1 MAIRE
6 VLVSFTFE
14 QQRQMLNLIGADVGD
29 ASLLLTPT
37 NVVVTAINEIITGD
51 VDLSNQTIGMDDGT
65 LASPSLFWDAGQG
78 FYKVDANKL
87 GLTTSLAVTGNLE
100 VDGDIT
106 FRAGS
111 GTGGTLTFGD
121 LDTDNIVLNAEL
133 QSSIVPDSTANYNL
147 GSLNK
152 QWNNLWIDGTASI
165 DTLEVDL
172 DTTLTGNLAVNSGII
187 KVDPSTAT
195 TATIFNN
202 YITTAQ
208 VLMDATDITIG
219 ANVGGSLAI
228 RNNNITTSRTS
239 INVFNTIAT
248 TVNAFGAASNVVTG
262 LSTFGSTGV
271 NSNFNIRS
279 DDTVL
284 DGDLNVNG
292 GEILSSE
299 NTFDLLI
306 NNNDVRIGASNGVG
320 ETIINNSLKVTENVN
335 LANSGTNITI
345 KDNTTN
351 SLAIKEGSNTYV
363 QLQTTDG
370 SERVIV
376 YKDLYVVGNLDISGT
391 STVIDTTTLTVEDKN
406 IELGTSGSP
415 SDATADGGGITL
427 KGTTDKTITYSNT
440 NTAWESNIGFNV
452 AGRLLVGTSTS
463 VTSSSGVS
471 PQFQVHSANG
481 PAMFGRFANDATASA
496 LYLIKSR
503 NTTTGGQII
512 VNNNDNI
519 GRIAFEASDGAQL
532 RRAAII
538 DAYVDG
544 TPGTNDMPGR
554 LVFSTTADGASSPTE
569 RMRLDSSGNVGI
581 NCDTPG
587 SLLELNAAAGTVM
600 GISLGTVSDAI
611 TASRYIGICN
621 NADQTDLGANSG
633 FSGIEFGGPSSTDT
647 GYLAFHTHN
656 VGVASGERMRIDDE
670 GIIYHNSSNHGI
682 GTFLTQSAGTVKYA
696 FRAHH
701 STTAGSYGGTE
712 CFTVWSNG
720 NVVNTNNS
728 YGAISDIKLKE
739 NIVDASS
746 QWNDLKAIQV
756 RNYNFIEGQTH
767 TQIGVVAQEVE
778 LVSPGLVTESPDR
791 DEEDNDLGTVTK
803 SVNYSV
809 LYMKAVKAL
818 QEAMTRIETLEQRL
832 SDAGI
837 A

>member
-172 DTTLTGNLAVNSGII
+172 NTTLTGELAVNSGVL
-187 KVDPSTAT
+187 KVDPSTVT

-292 GEILSSE
+292 GEILSSQ

-306 NNNDVRIGASNGVG
+306 ANNDVRIGAANGAG
-320 ETIINNSLKVTENVN
+320 ETVINNSLKVTENVN

-376 YKDLYVVGNLDISGT
+376 YKDLYIVGNLDISGT
-391 STVIDTTTLTVEDKN
+391 STTIDTTTLTVEDKN

-415 SDATADGGGITL
+415 SDALADGGGITL
-427 KGTTDKTITYSNT
+427 KGTTDKTITYNNTSGVWETNIGIKTLVSNGNAKLQIQRSNT
-440 NTAWESNIGFNV
+440 ASDTDDYGSIVWRSSAGDANGAINV
-452 AGRLLVGTSTS
+452 ARESAENNGYMFFQTSSAGSMAERLRIGSTGLITFKGPLVEKGHFDSGGGLNGDYNHNLGTYGNVHYTSNNAAGAFTYNYRIDASTTLDSVMAVGETISTS
-463 VTSSSGVS
+463 LMHATNNTSYYMTQLKIDGNNVS
-471 PQFQVHSANG
+471 PVWAGGSA
-481 PAMFGRFANDATASA
+481 PSA
-496 LYLIKSR
+496 
-503 NTTTGGQII
+503 
-512 VNNNDNI
+512 
-519 GRIAFEASDGAQL
+519 A
-532 RRAAII
+532 
-538 DAYVDG
+538 
-544 TPGTNDMPGR
+544 
-554 LVFSTTADGASSPTE
+554 
-569 RMRLDSSGNVGI
+569 
-581 NCDTPG
+581 
-587 SLLELNAAAGTVM
+587 
-600 GISLGTVSDAI
+600 TVS
-611 TASRYIGICN
+611 
-621 NADQTDLGANSG
+621 G
-633 FSGIEFGGPSSTDT
+633 FDVYTFSIMK
-647 GYLAFHTHN
+647 
-656 VGVASGERMRIDDE
+656 VASG
-670 GIIYHNSSNHGI
+670 SFAVFATFANH
-682 GTFLTQSAGTVKYA
+682 A
-696 FRAHH
+696 
-701 STTAGSYGGTE
+701 
-712 CFTVWSNG
+712 
-720 NVVNTNNS
+720 
-728 YGAISDIKLKE
+728 
-739 NIVDASS
+739 
-746 QWNDLKAIQV
+746 
-756 RNYNFIEGQTH
+756 
-767 TQIGVVAQEVE
+767 
-778 LVSPGLVTESPDR
+778 
-791 DEEDNDLGTVTK
+791 
-803 SVNYSV
+803 
-809 LYMKAVKAL
+809 
-818 QEAMTRIETLEQRL
+818 
-832 SDAGI
+832 
-837 A
+837 

>member
-37 NVVVTAINEIITGD
+37 NVVVTAINEIINGD

-65 LASPSLFWDAGQG
+65 LVSPSLFWDAGQG

-121 LDTDNIVLNAEL
+121 LDTDNIVFNAEV
-133 QSSIVPDSTANYNL
+133 QSSVVPDSTANYNL

-172 DTTLTGNLAVNSGII
+172 NTTLTGNLTVNSGII
-187 KVDPSTAT
+187 NVDSGTAT
-195 TATIFNN
+195 TATIFND

-219 ANVGGSLAI
+219 ANVAGSLAI
-228 RNNNITTSRTS
+228 RNNNITTSRTT

-248 TVNAFGAASNVVTG
+248 TVNAFGAASNIVTG

-292 GEILSSE
+292 GEILSSQ

-306 NNNDVRIGASNGVG
+306 SNNDVRIGAANGVG

-376 YKDLYVVGNLDISGT
+376 YKDLYVVGNLDISGS

-415 SDATADGGGITL
+415 SDALADGGGITL
-427 KGTTDKTITYSNT
+427 KGTSDKTITYSNT
-440 NTAWESNIGFNV
+440 NTAWTSSENFDLASGKQYRINNV
-452 AGRLLVGTSTS
+452 NFLTSTQIGPS
-463 VTSSSGVS
+463 TGV
-471 PQFQVHSANG
+471 
-481 PAMFGRFANDATASA
+481 
-496 LYLIKSR
+496 
-503 NTTTGGQII
+503 
-512 VNNNDNI
+512 
-519 GRIAFEASDGAQL
+519 
-532 RRAAII
+532 
-538 DAYVDG
+538 
-544 TPGTNDMPGR
+544 
-554 LVFSTTADGASSPTE
+554 
-569 RMRLDSSGNVGI
+569 
-581 NCDTPG
+581 
-587 SLLELNAAAGTVM
+587 
-600 GISLGTVSDAI
+600 ISLGAGVTTSSLTSVGTLSSLTVTGNGSIGGTLGVGGATPSLYHSATNGLVVSRGGINEGI
-611 TASRYIGICN
+611 TIDCSNQAGIFFSN
-621 NADQTDLGANSG
+621 GTGAVDING
-633 FSGIEFGGPSSTDT
+633 QLI
-647 GYLAFHTHN
+647 YYHTPN
-656 VGVASGERMRIDDE
+656 DESMRMLVDGGERMRINNDR
-670 GIIYHNSSNHGI
+670 II
-682 GTFLTQSAGTVKYA
+682 TTV
-696 FRAHH
+696 
-701 STTAGSYGGTE
+701 E
-712 CFTVWSNG
+712 
-720 NVVNTNNS
+720 
-728 YGAISDIKLKE
+728 
-739 NIVDASS
+739 IVDPLGSIRS
-746 QWNDLKAIQV
+746 
-756 RNYNFIEGQTH
+756 F
-767 TQIGVVAQEVE
+767 GV
-778 LVSPGLVTESPDR
+778 
-791 DEEDNDLGTVTK
+791 VTK
-803 SVNYSV
+803 SSDYTPVH
-809 LYMKAVKAL
+809 
-818 QEAMTRIETLEQRL
+818 T
-832 SDAGI
+832 DAGKMIKRTGGNVTI
-837 A
+837 AYDGAFDNGDIITILNTSSTSMSIIQGAGNTLYNTADGTTGNRTLAARGSATVLCAAGTSFYISGSGLS

>member
-14 QQRQMLNLIGADVGD
+14 QQRLMLNLIGADVGD

-65 LASPSLFWDAGQG
+65 LVSPSLFWDAGQG

-172 DTTLTGNLAVNSGII
+172 NTTLTGELAVNSGIL
-187 KVDPSTAT
+187 KVDSGTVT

-219 ANVGGSLAI
+219 ANVAGSLAI
-228 RNNNITTSRTS
+228 RNNNITTSRAS

-262 LSTFGSTGV
+262 FSTFGTTGV

-292 GEILSSE
+292 GEILSSQ

-306 NNNDVRIGASNGVG
+306 ANNDVRIGAANGVG

-351 SLAIKEGSNTYV
+351 ALAIKEGSNTYV
-363 QLQTTDG
+363 QLQTTDA
-370 SERVIV
+370 SERVII
-376 YKDLYVVGNLDISGT
+376 YKDLYVVGNLDISGS

-415 SDATADGGGITL
+415 TDALADGGGITL
-427 KGTTDKTITYSNT
+427 KGTSDKTITYSNT
-440 NTAWESNIGFNV
+440 NTAWTSSENFDLASGKQYRINNV
-452 AGRLLVGTSTS
+452 NFLTSTQIGPS
-463 VTSSSGVS
+463 TGV
-471 PQFQVHSANG
+471 
-481 PAMFGRFANDATASA
+481 
-496 LYLIKSR
+496 
-503 NTTTGGQII
+503 
-512 VNNNDNI
+512 
-519 GRIAFEASDGAQL
+519 
-532 RRAAII
+532 
-538 DAYVDG
+538 
-544 TPGTNDMPGR
+544 
-554 LVFSTTADGASSPTE
+554 
-569 RMRLDSSGNVGI
+569 
-581 NCDTPG
+581 
-587 SLLELNAAAGTVM
+587 
-600 GISLGTVSDAI
+600 ISLGAGVTTSSLTSVGTLSALTVSGNGSIGGTLGVGGATPSLYHSATNGLVVSRGGINEGI
-611 TASRYIGICN
+611 TIDCSNQAGIFFSN
-621 NADQTDLGANSG
+621 GSNGAVDING
-633 FSGIEFGGPSSTDT
+633 QLI
-647 GYLAFHTHN
+647 YYHTAN
-656 VGVASGERMRIDDE
+656 DESMRMLVDGGERMRINNDR
-670 GIIYHNSSNHGI
+670 II
-682 GTFLTQSAGTVKYA
+682 TTV
-696 FRAHH
+696 
-701 STTAGSYGGTE
+701 E
-712 CFTVWSNG
+712 
-720 NVVNTNNS
+720 
-728 YGAISDIKLKE
+728 
-739 NIVDASS
+739 IVDPLGSIRS
-746 QWNDLKAIQV
+746 
-756 RNYNFIEGQTH
+756 F
-767 TQIGVVAQEVE
+767 GV
-778 LVSPGLVTESPDR
+778 
-791 DEEDNDLGTVTK
+791 VTK
-803 SVNYSV
+803 SSDYTPVH
-809 LYMKAVKAL
+809 
-818 QEAMTRIETLEQRL
+818 T
-832 SDAGI
+832 DAGKMIKRTGGNVTI
-837 A
+837 AYDGAFDNGDIITILNTSSTSMSIIQGAGNTLYNTADGTTGNRTLAARGSATVLSAAGTTFYISGSGLS

>member
-65 LASPSLFWDAGQG
+65 LVSPSLFWDAGQG

-172 DTTLTGNLAVNSGII
+172 NTTLTGELAVNSGIL
-187 KVDPSTAT
+187 KVDSGTVT

-219 ANVGGSLAI
+219 ANVAGSLAI
-228 RNNNITTSRTS
+228 RNNNITTSRAS

-262 LSTFGSTGV
+262 FSTFGTTGV

-292 GEILSSE
+292 GEILSSQ

-306 NNNDVRIGASNGVG
+306 ANNDVRIGAANGVG

-351 SLAIKEGSNTYV
+351 ALAIKEGSNTYV
-363 QLQTTDG
+363 QLQTTDA
-370 SERVIV
+370 SERVII
-376 YKDLYVVGNLDISGT
+376 YKDLYVVGNLDISGS

-415 SDATADGGGITL
+415 TDALADGGGITL
-427 KGTTDKTITYSNT
+427 KGTSDKTITYSNT
-440 NTAWESNIGFNV
+440 NTAWTSSENFDLASGKQYRINNV
-452 AGRLLVGTSTS
+452 NFLTSTQIGPS
-463 VTSSSGVS
+463 TGV
-471 PQFQVHSANG
+471 
-481 PAMFGRFANDATASA
+481 
-496 LYLIKSR
+496 
-503 NTTTGGQII
+503 
-512 VNNNDNI
+512 
-519 GRIAFEASDGAQL
+519 
-532 RRAAII
+532 
-538 DAYVDG
+538 
-544 TPGTNDMPGR
+544 
-554 LVFSTTADGASSPTE
+554 
-569 RMRLDSSGNVGI
+569 
-581 NCDTPG
+581 
-587 SLLELNAAAGTVM
+587 
-600 GISLGTVSDAI
+600 ISLGAGVTTSSLTSVGTLSALTVSGNGSIGGTLGVGGATPSLYHSATNGLVVSRGGINEGI
-611 TASRYIGICN
+611 TIDCSNQAGIFFSN
-621 NADQTDLGANSG
+621 GSNGAVDING
-633 FSGIEFGGPSSTDT
+633 QLI
-647 GYLAFHTHN
+647 YYHTAN
-656 VGVASGERMRIDDE
+656 DESMRMLVDGGERMRINNDR
-670 GIIYHNSSNHGI
+670 II
-682 GTFLTQSAGTVKYA
+682 TTV
-696 FRAHH
+696 
-701 STTAGSYGGTE
+701 E
-712 CFTVWSNG
+712 
-720 NVVNTNNS
+720 
-728 YGAISDIKLKE
+728 
-739 NIVDASS
+739 IVDPLGSIRS
-746 QWNDLKAIQV
+746 
-756 RNYNFIEGQTH
+756 F
-767 TQIGVVAQEVE
+767 GV
-778 LVSPGLVTESPDR
+778 
-791 DEEDNDLGTVTK
+791 VTK
-803 SVNYSV
+803 SSDYTPVH
-809 LYMKAVKAL
+809 
-818 QEAMTRIETLEQRL
+818 T
-832 SDAGI
+832 DAGKMIKRTGGNVTI
-837 A
+837 AYDGAFDNGDIITILNTSSTSMSIIQGAGNTLYNTADGTTGNRTLAARGSATVLSVAGTTFYISGSGLS

>member
-14 QQRQMLNLIGADVGD
+14 QQRLMLNLIGADVGD

-37 NVVVTAINEIITGD
+37 NVVVTAINEVITGD

-65 LASPSLFWDAGQG
+65 LASPSLYWDAGQG

-121 LDTDNIVLNAEL
+121 LDTDNIVLNADL

-147 GSLNK
+147 GSATK
-152 QWNNLWIDGTASI
+152 QWNNIWIDGTASI

-172 DTTLTGNLAVNSGII
+172 NTILTGDLSVNSGII
-187 KVDPSTAT
+187 KVDPSTVT

-202 YITTAQ
+202 YIDTAQ

-219 ANVGGSLAI
+219 ANVAGSLAI

-292 GEILSSE
+292 GELLSSQ

-306 NNNDVRIGASNGVG
+306 SNSDVRIGAANGVG

-351 SLAIKEGSNTYV
+351 ALAIKEGSNTYV
-363 QLQTTDG
+363 QLQTTDA
-370 SERVIV
+370 SERVII
-376 YKDLYVVGNLDISGT
+376 YKDLYVVGNLDISGS

-452 AGRLLVGTSTS
+452 EGNVGIGTIAPNKKLVVVDSAATSTTAQTNTIARFIANASNADAHIQLSNNVDHSANIGIAGGANLYFALDGSEKMRIDSSGSLLVGTSAASAGTAEATCIVGAALTQSTGLVSVATS
-463 VTSSSGVS
+463 GTLDLNLPGTSFVGHLYVSHMYSANAASRTSSIFFVTGRLTNATVITLLN
-471 PQFQVHSANG
+471 SANG
-481 PAMFGRFANDATASA
+481 STAGFSFTITNPSGNI
-496 LYLIKSR
+496 LRIT
-503 NTTTGGQII
+503 NTGGQ
-512 VNNNDNI
+512 
-519 GRIAFEASDGAQL
+519 
-532 RRAAII
+532 
-538 DAYVDG
+538 
-544 TPGTNDMPGR
+544 P
-554 LVFSTTADGASSPTE
+554 STTSMSF
-569 RMRLDSSGNVGI
+569 VG
-581 NCDTPG
+581 T
-587 SLLELNAAAGTVM
+587 
-600 GISLGTVSDAI
+600 
-611 TASRYIGICN
+611 IG
-621 NADQTDLGANSG
+621 G
-633 FSGIEFGGPSSTDT
+633 
-647 GYLAFHTHN
+647 
-656 VGVASGERMRIDDE
+656 
-670 GIIYHNSSNHGI
+670 
-682 GTFLTQSAGTVKYA
+682 
-696 FRAHH
+696 
-701 STTAGSYGGTE
+701 
-712 CFTVWSNG
+712 
-720 NVVNTNNS
+720 
-728 YGAISDIKLKE
+728 
-739 NIVDASS
+739 
-746 QWNDLKAIQV
+746 
-756 RNYNFIEGQTH
+756 
-767 TQIGVVAQEVE
+767 
-778 LVSPGLVTESPDR
+778 
-791 DEEDNDLGTVTK
+791 
-803 SVNYSV
+803 
-809 LYMKAVKAL
+809 
-818 QEAMTRIETLEQRL
+818 
-832 SDAGI
+832 
-837 A
+837 

>member
-37 NVVVTAINEIITGD
+37 NVVVTAINEIINGD

-65 LASPSLFWDAGQG
+65 LVSPSLFWDAGQG

-121 LDTDNIVLNAEL
+121 LDTDNIVFNAEV
-133 QSSIVPDSTANYNL
+133 QSSVVPDSTANYNL

-172 DTTLTGNLAVNSGII
+172 NTTLTGNLTVNSGII
-187 KVDPSTAT
+187 NVDNGTAT
-195 TATIFNN
+195 TATIFND

-219 ANVGGSLAI
+219 ANVAGSLAI
-228 RNNNITTSRTS
+228 RNNNITTSRAT

-248 TVNAFGAASNVVTG
+248 TVNAFGAASNIVTG

-292 GEILSSE
+292 GEILSSQ

-306 NNNDVRIGASNGVG
+306 SNNDVRIGAANGVG
-320 ETIINNSLKVTENVN
+320 ETVINNSLKVTENVN

-415 SDATADGGGITL
+415 TDALADGGGITL
-427 KGTTDKTITYSNT
+427 KGTTDKTINWVNSTGCWTFNQPTNFNNHVRIDSSGNVGIGTTSPSQTLDLESGSTSSARVTAHGYICRDNWGTVSGLGNGMISPAT
-440 NTAWESNIGFNV
+440 NTLAFATNSVERMRIDSSGRVGIGTSSPSGPLDVVSDSAAFGVRVRNRSNDDYGFLAFRSHNGSEDLAQIGVHRTGANAAKLFFYTSGSERMQIDSS
-452 AGRLLVGTSTS
+452 GRLLVGTSTPTGGTGHCIVYDENGLGALT
-463 VTSSSGVS
+463 VT
-471 PQFQVHSANG
+471 N
-481 PAMFGRFANDATASA
+481 T
-496 LYLIKSR
+496 
-503 NTTTGGQII
+503 NTT
-512 VNNNDNI
+512 
-519 GRIAFEASDGAQL
+519 
-532 RRAAII
+532 
-538 DAYVDG
+538 
-544 TPGTNDMPGR
+544 
-554 LVFSTTADGASSPTE
+554 DGASVASFSTATN
-569 RMRLDSSGNVGI
+569 STATTN
-581 NCDTPG
+581 
-587 SLLELNAAAGTVM
+587 SLIKFFVNGFAAGSGSIVAN
-600 GISLGTVSDAI
+600 GTSQAAFASYSD
-611 TASRYIGICN
+611 R
-621 NADQTDLGANSG
+621 
-633 FSGIEFGGPSSTDT
+633 
-647 GYLAFHTHN
+647 
-656 VGVASGERMRIDDE
+656 R
-670 GIIYHNSSNHGI
+670 
-682 GTFLTQSAGTVKYA
+682 
-696 FRAHH
+696 
-701 STTAGSYGGTE
+701 
-712 CFTVWSNG
+712 
-720 NVVNTNNS
+720 
-728 YGAISDIKLKE
+728 LKE
-739 NIVDASS
+739 NIVNLPS
-746 QWNDLKAIQV
+746 QWENIKNLRPVEFD
-756 RNYNFIEGQTH
+756 FIEGGH
-767 TQIGVVAQEVE
+767 QIGFVAQEFENVYPE
-778 LVSPGLVTESPDR
+778 AVSAVPSEKNPEEERLTITGWSKTEAY
-791 DEEDNDLGTVTK
+791 L
-803 SVNYSV
+803 
-809 LYMKAVKAL
+809 VKAL
-818 QEAMTRIETLEQRL
+818 QEAITKIETLEQRL
-832 SDAGI
+832 TDAGL
-837 A
+837 

>member
-133 QSSIVPDSTANYNL
+133 QSSIVPDTTANYNL
-147 GSLNK
+147 GTLNK

-172 DTTLTGNLAVNSGII
+172 DSTLTGELAVNSGIL

-195 TATIFNN
+195 TATIFND

-219 ANVGGSLAI
+219 ANVAGSLAI
-228 RNNNITTSRTS
+228 RNNNITTSRTT

-248 TVNAFGAASNVVTG
+248 TVNAFGAASNIVTG

-292 GEILSSE
+292 GEILSSQ

-306 NNNDVRIGASNGVG
+306 SNNDVRIGAANGVG
-320 ETIINNSLKVTENVN
+320 ETVINNSLKVTENVN

-351 SLAIKEGSNTYV
+351 ALAIKEGSNTYV
-363 QLQTTDG
+363 QLQTTDA
-370 SERVIV
+370 SERIIV

-415 SDATADGGGITL
+415 SDAAADGGGITL
-427 KGTTDKTITYSNT
+427 KGSTDKTITYSNASGLWETNIGLNVVGYGDFTRNAADGFGYLGIGPGGTDEKAIFVNRSGEIDFELYSDYSGSPTVSINSEGSIKTVGTIWGGTIDGGVSATTSFASRLYNNSAYPTLYAKNSGNGGLWQGVNSSGTQTSKINSDGSAEFAGSVSFTGQT
-440 NTAWESNIGFNV
+440 NTAATGSSTSITSISHYEEGTWTPDFNGLSSAFTSYSNK
-452 AGRLLVGTSTS
+452 VGTYVRIGSWCHIQGFIQLSGQPSFTNGNAYLMLGPLPFNYSNQNGGYNVTVGGVACQNFNFHDNDYTNTGQVATGIINDSGTS
-463 VTSSSGVS
+463 YVI
-471 PQFQVHSANG
+471 FQVSG
-481 PAMFGRFANDATASA
+481 
-496 LYLIKSR
+496 
-503 NTTTGGQII
+503 
-512 VNNNDNI
+512 NDNI
-519 GRIAFEASDGAQL
+519 RGIVKNSAIGA
-532 RRAAII
+532 
-538 DAYVDG
+538 DDV
-544 TPGTNDMPGR
+544 
-554 LVFSTTADGASSPTE
+554 
-569 RMRLDSSGNVGI
+569 
-581 NCDTPG
+581 
-587 SLLELNAAAGTVM
+587 
-600 GISLGTVSDAI
+600 
-611 TASRYIGICN
+611 
-621 NADQTDLGANSG
+621 
-633 FSGIEFGGPSSTDT
+633 IEFS
-647 GYLAFHTHN
+647 L
-656 VGVASGERMRIDDE
+656 
-670 GIIYHNSSNHGI
+670 
-682 GTFLTQSAGTVKYA
+682 
-696 FRAHH
+696 
-701 STTAGSYGGTE
+701 SYR
-712 CFTVWSNG
+712 V
-720 NVVNTNNS
+720 
-728 YGAISDIKLKE
+728 
-739 NIVDASS
+739 
-746 QWNDLKAIQV
+746 
-756 RNYNFIEGQTH
+756 
-767 TQIGVVAQEVE
+767 
-778 LVSPGLVTESPDR
+778 
-791 DEEDNDLGTVTK
+791 
-803 SVNYSV
+803 
-809 LYMKAVKAL
+809 
-818 QEAMTRIETLEQRL
+818 
-832 SDAGI
+832 
-837 A
+837 

>member
-65 LASPSLFWDAGQG
+65 LVSPSLFWDAGQG

-172 DTTLTGNLAVNSGII
+172 NTTLTGELAVNSGIL
-187 KVDPSTAT
+187 KVDSGTVT

-219 ANVGGSLAI
+219 ANVAGSLAI
-228 RNNNITTSRTS
+228 RNNNITTSRAS

-262 LSTFGSTGV
+262 FSTFGTTGV

-292 GEILSSE
+292 GEILSSQ

-306 NNNDVRIGASNGVG
+306 ANNDVRIGAANGVG

-351 SLAIKEGSNTYV
+351 ALAIKEGSNTYV
-363 QLQTTDG
+363 QLQTTDA
-370 SERVIV
+370 SERVII
-376 YKDLYVVGNLDISGT
+376 YKDLYVVGNLDISGS

-406 IELGTSGSP
+406 VELGTSGSP
-415 SDATADGGGITL
+415 TDALADGGGITL
-427 KGTTDKTITYSNT
+427 KGTSDKTITYSNT
-440 NTAWESNIGFNV
+440 NTAWTSSENFDLASGKQYRINNV
-452 AGRLLVGTSTS
+452 NFLTSTQIGPS
-463 VTSSSGVS
+463 TGV
-471 PQFQVHSANG
+471 
-481 PAMFGRFANDATASA
+481 
-496 LYLIKSR
+496 
-503 NTTTGGQII
+503 
-512 VNNNDNI
+512 
-519 GRIAFEASDGAQL
+519 
-532 RRAAII
+532 
-538 DAYVDG
+538 
-544 TPGTNDMPGR
+544 
-554 LVFSTTADGASSPTE
+554 
-569 RMRLDSSGNVGI
+569 
-581 NCDTPG
+581 
-587 SLLELNAAAGTVM
+587 
-600 GISLGTVSDAI
+600 ISLGAGVTTSSLTSVGTLSALTVSGNGSIGGTLGVGGATPSLYHSATNGLVVSRGGINEGI
-611 TASRYIGICN
+611 TIDCSNQAGIFFSN
-621 NADQTDLGANSG
+621 GSNGAVDING
-633 FSGIEFGGPSSTDT
+633 QLI
-647 GYLAFHTHN
+647 YYHTAN
-656 VGVASGERMRIDDE
+656 DESMRMLVDGGERMRINNDR
-670 GIIYHNSSNHGI
+670 II
-682 GTFLTQSAGTVKYA
+682 TTV
-696 FRAHH
+696 
-701 STTAGSYGGTE
+701 E
-712 CFTVWSNG
+712 
-720 NVVNTNNS
+720 
-728 YGAISDIKLKE
+728 
-739 NIVDASS
+739 IVDPLGSIRS
-746 QWNDLKAIQV
+746 
-756 RNYNFIEGQTH
+756 F
-767 TQIGVVAQEVE
+767 GV
-778 LVSPGLVTESPDR
+778 
-791 DEEDNDLGTVTK
+791 VTK
-803 SVNYSV
+803 SSDYTPVH
-809 LYMKAVKAL
+809 
-818 QEAMTRIETLEQRL
+818 T
-832 SDAGI
+832 DAGKMIKRTGGNVTI
-837 A
+837 AYDGAFDNGDIITILNTSSTSMSIIQGAGNTLYNTADGTTGNRTLAARGSATVLSAAGTTFYISGSGLS

>member
-65 LASPSLFWDAGQG
+65 LVSPSLFWDAGQG

-172 DTTLTGNLAVNSGII
+172 NTTLTGELAVNSGIL
-187 KVDPSTAT
+187 KVDSGTVT

-219 ANVGGSLAI
+219 ANVAGSLAI
-228 RNNNITTSRTS
+228 RNNNITTSRAS

-262 LSTFGSTGV
+262 FSTFGTTGV

-292 GEILSSE
+292 GEILSSQ

-306 NNNDVRIGASNGVG
+306 ANNDVRIGAANGVG

-351 SLAIKEGSNTYV
+351 ALAIKEGSNTYV
-363 QLQTTDG
+363 QLQTTDA
-370 SERVIV
+370 SERVII
-376 YKDLYVVGNLDISGT
+376 YKDLYVVGNLDISGS

-415 SDATADGGGITL
+415 TDALADGGGITL
-427 KGTTDKTITYSNT
+427 KGTSDKTITYSNT
-440 NTAWESNIGFNV
+440 NTAWTSSENFDLASGKQYRINNV
-452 AGRLLVGTSTS
+452 NFLTSTQIGPS
-463 VTSSSGVS
+463 TGV
-471 PQFQVHSANG
+471 
-481 PAMFGRFANDATASA
+481 
-496 LYLIKSR
+496 
-503 NTTTGGQII
+503 
-512 VNNNDNI
+512 
-519 GRIAFEASDGAQL
+519 
-532 RRAAII
+532 
-538 DAYVDG
+538 
-544 TPGTNDMPGR
+544 
-554 LVFSTTADGASSPTE
+554 
-569 RMRLDSSGNVGI
+569 
-581 NCDTPG
+581 
-587 SLLELNAAAGTVM
+587 
-600 GISLGTVSDAI
+600 ISLGAGVTTSSLTSVGTLSALTVSGNGSIGGTLGVGGATPSLYHSATNGLVVSRGGINEGI
-611 TASRYIGICN
+611 TIDCSNQAGIFFSN
-621 NADQTDLGANSG
+621 GSNGAVDING
-633 FSGIEFGGPSSTDT
+633 QLI
-647 GYLAFHTHN
+647 YYHTAN
-656 VGVASGERMRIDDE
+656 DESMRMLVDGGERMRINNDR
-670 GIIYHNSSNHGI
+670 II
-682 GTFLTQSAGTVKYA
+682 TTV
-696 FRAHH
+696 
-701 STTAGSYGGTE
+701 E
-712 CFTVWSNG
+712 
-720 NVVNTNNS
+720 
-728 YGAISDIKLKE
+728 
-739 NIVDASS
+739 IVDPLGSIRS
-746 QWNDLKAIQV
+746 
-756 RNYNFIEGQTH
+756 F
-767 TQIGVVAQEVE
+767 GV
-778 LVSPGLVTESPDR
+778 
-791 DEEDNDLGTVTK
+791 VTK
-803 SVNYSV
+803 SSDYTPVH
-809 LYMKAVKAL
+809 
-818 QEAMTRIETLEQRL
+818 T
-832 SDAGI
+832 DAGKMIKRTGGNVTI
-837 A
+837 AYDGAFDNGDIITILNTSSTSMSIIQGAGNTLYNTADGTTGNRTLAARGSATVLSAAGTTFYISGSGLS

>member
-133 QSSIVPDSTANYNL
+133 QSSIVPDTTANYNL
-147 GSLNK
+147 GTLNK

-172 DTTLTGNLAVNSGII
+172 DSTLTGELAVNSGIL

-195 TATIFNN
+195 TATIFND

-208 VLMDATDITIG
+208 VLMGATDITIG
-219 ANVGGSLAI
+219 ANVAGSLAI
-228 RNNNITTSRTS
+228 RNNNITTSRTT

-248 TVNAFGAASNVVTG
+248 TVNAFGAASNIVTG

-292 GEILSSE
+292 GEILSSQ

-306 NNNDVRIGASNGVG
+306 SNNDVRIGAANGVG
-320 ETIINNSLKVTENVN
+320 ETVINNSLKVTENVN

-351 SLAIKEGSNTYV
+351 ALAIKEGSNTYV
-363 QLQTTDG
+363 QLQTTDA
-370 SERVIV
+370 SERIIV

-415 SDATADGGGITL
+415 TDAAADGGGITL
-427 KGTTDKTITYSNT
+427 KGTTDKTITYNNTTASWNT
-440 NTAWESNIGFNV
+440 NIPVYIKPSSNVPQLKLEQDNAADGWKFHADGPNGGHLFV
-452 AGRLLVGTSTS
+452 QRE
-463 VTSSSGVS
+463 SSGTDTTV
-471 PQFQVHSANG
+471 
-481 PAMFGRFANDATASA
+481 MT
-496 LYLIKSR
+496 LR
-503 NTTTGGQII
+503 NNSHVG
-512 VNNNDNI
+512 I
-519 GRIAFEASDGAQL
+519 G
-532 RRAAII
+532 
-538 DAYVDG
+538 V
-544 TPGTNDMPGR
+544 T
-554 LVFSTTADGASSPTE
+554 DGASTAGELLTVNNFAGFGDRTE
-569 RMRLDSSGNVGI
+569 TNPFVIVGNTGSTEGIVGTKSNHSLNLRTNNVDRISIDSNGTIKFKGPLTEKCLRDTGAGINGNYVHHLKTYGNVHW
-581 NCDTPG
+581 
-587 SLLELNAAAGTVM
+587 
-600 GISLGTVSDAI
+600 
-611 TASRYIGICN
+611 
-621 NADQTDLGANSG
+621 
-633 FSGIEFGGPSSTDT
+633 ST
-647 GYLAFHTHN
+647 
-656 VGVASGERMRIDDE
+656 
-670 GIIYHNSSNHGI
+670 SN
-682 GTFLTQSAGTVKYA
+682 SAGTWTYDITGDG
-696 FRAHH
+696 
-701 STTAGSYGGTE
+701 TTNLNDMMSDQETLSFTLISAQNNASYYMTE
-712 CFTVWSNG
+712 LRIDG
-720 NVVNTNNS
+720 VNTHTVFWQGGS
-728 YGAISDIKLKE
+728 APSTGS
-739 NIVDASS
+739 ASGYDVYTFTIFKRLNAS
-746 QWNDLKAIQV
+746 FRIFAN
-756 RNYNFIEGQTH
+756 
-767 TQIGVVAQEVE
+767 
-778 LVSPGLVTESPDR
+778 VT
-791 DEEDNDLGTVTK
+791 NH
-803 SVNYSV
+803 
-809 LYMKAVKAL
+809 A
-818 QEAMTRIETLEQRL
+818 
-832 SDAGI
+832 
-837 A
+837 

>member
-65 LASPSLFWDAGQG
+65 LSSPSLFWDAGQG

-121 LDTDNIVLNAEL
+121 LDTDNIVINADV

-172 DTTLTGNLAVNSGII
+172 NTTLTGQLAVNSGIL

-219 ANVGGSLAI
+219 ADVAGSLSI
-228 RNNNITTSRTS
+228 RNDNIVTSRTS

-262 LSTFGSTGV
+262 LSTFGTTGV

-292 GEILSSE
+292 GEILSQE

-306 NNNDVRIGASNGVG
+306 ANNDVRIGAANGVG
-320 ETIINNSLKVTENVN
+320 ETVINNSLKVTENVN

-345 KDNTTN
+345 KDNTAN
-351 SLAIKEGSNTYV
+351 ALAIKEGSNTYITF
-363 QLQTTDG
+363 QTTDA

-376 YKDLYVVGNLDISGT
+376 YKDLYVVGNLDISGA

-427 KGTTDKTITYSNT
+427 KGTTDKTIAYSNT
-440 NTAWESNIGFNV
+440 TGVWESNIGFGV
-452 AGRLLVGTSTS
+452 KGSDTPTGLYSAISKYGSLLIGTSS
-463 VTSSSGVS
+463 QIVTDAKLSIDAGNGNLNSIGTATFANTVRVDHSNNVGSDQLLRLGNVNNSGTNSAHLFLANGFYVS
-471 PQFQVHSANG
+471 PT
-481 PAMFGRFANDATASA
+481 D
-496 LYLIKSR
+496 
-503 NTTTGGQII
+503 
-512 VNNNDNI
+512 
-519 GRIAFEASDGAQL
+519 
-532 RRAAII
+532 
-538 DAYVDG
+538 VDG
-544 TPGTNDMPGR
+544 TGAAAKILADGTIVGR
-554 LVFSTTADGASSPTE
+554 LGIHAGAGVNISLTTAHVSYLSRMTASGTIVTVP
-569 RMRLDSSGNVGI
+569 
-581 NCDTPG
+581 
-587 SLLELNAAAGTVM
+587 AGT
-600 GISLGTVSDAI
+600 L
-611 TASRYIGICN
+611 TAGDMCSVF
-621 NADQTDLGANSG
+621 NA
-633 FSGIEFGGPSSTDT
+633 
-647 GYLAFHTHN
+647 
-656 VGVASGERMRIDDE
+656 
-670 GIIYHNSSNHGI
+670 
-682 GTFLTQSAGTVKYA
+682 SAGDITIAV
-696 FRAHH
+696 
-701 STTAGSYGGTE
+701 AGGVTMYQAGTGNTGARTLAE
-712 CFTVWSNG
+712 KGLCTILCSASNEFII
-720 NVVNTNNS
+720 S
-728 YGAISDIKLKE
+728 GA
-739 NIVDASS
+739 
-746 QWNDLKAIQV
+746 
-756 RNYNFIEGQTH
+756 
-767 TQIGVVAQEVE
+767 
-778 LVSPGLVTESPDR
+778 GLS
-791 DEEDNDLGTVTK
+791 
-803 SVNYSV
+803 
-809 LYMKAVKAL
+809 
-818 QEAMTRIETLEQRL
+818 
-832 SDAGI
+832 
-837 A
+837 

>member
-121 LDTDNIVLNAEL
+121 LDTDNIVINADI

-172 DTTLTGNLAVNSGII
+172 NSTLTGNLAVNSGII
-187 KVDPSTAT
+187 KVDPSTVT
-195 TATIFNN
+195 TATIFND

-208 VLMDATDITIG
+208 VLMDATSITLG
-219 ANVGGSLAI
+219 SDSVGTLLI
-228 RNNNITTSRTS
+228 RNGTINTPQST
-239 INVFNTIAT
+239 INVFNTTAT
-248 TVNAFGAASNVVTG
+248 TVNAFSAASNVTTG

-279 DDTVL
+279 DDTIL

-345 KDNTTN
+345 KDNTAN
-351 SLAIKEGSNTYV
+351 SLVIKEGANTYITF
-363 QLQTTDG
+363 QTTDS

-415 SDATADGGGITL
+415 SDAAADGGGITL
-427 KGTTDKTITYSNT
+427 KGDTDKTITYNNTSGFWETNIGLKVTGNIESTGEVTVGDDSTNTYTKLYDGTGGVRIFRAASNSEGLGLYDPSGAKISLAMDGSGTFAGTLTSNGITQYTLPTIGNGGQLGYDDGTKSLRLYANSSTNADAKIQFHFNQSGTASMTFDQGGAMEFPGQTDTAATGATTSGTGLAHYEEGTWTPDFLGLSSAFTSYYNKKGTYVRIGSMCHIHGFIQLNGTPAFTDPNDLLMLGPLPFNYSNQNGGYLVTVGGVACQNFNFHDNDYSNT
-440 NTAWESNIGFNV
+440 GQVACGISNDS
-452 AGRLLVGTSTS
+452 GTSY
-463 VTSSSGVS
+463 VV
-471 PQFQVHSANG
+471 FQVCG
-481 PAMFGRFANDATASA
+481 
-496 LYLIKSR
+496 
-503 NTTTGGQII
+503 
-512 VNNNDNI
+512 NNNVRGVVQNSAI
-519 GRIAFEASDGAQL
+519 GS
-532 RRAAII
+532 
-538 DAYVDG
+538 
-544 TPGTNDMPGR
+544 TNC
-554 LVFSTTADGASSPTE
+554 
-569 RMRLDSSGNVGI
+569 I
-581 NCDTPG
+581 
-587 SLLELNAAAGTVM
+587 
-600 GISLGTVSDAI
+600 
-611 TASRYIGICN
+611 
-621 NADQTDLGANSG
+621 
-633 FSGIEFGGPSSTDT
+633 IEFE
-647 GYLAFHTHN
+647 L
-656 VGVASGERMRIDDE
+656 
-670 GIIYHNSSNHGI
+670 
-682 GTFLTQSAGTVKYA
+682 
-696 FRAHH
+696 
-701 STTAGSYGGTE
+701 SYR
-712 CFTVWSNG
+712 V
-720 NVVNTNNS
+720 
-728 YGAISDIKLKE
+728 
-739 NIVDASS
+739 
-746 QWNDLKAIQV
+746 
-756 RNYNFIEGQTH
+756 
-767 TQIGVVAQEVE
+767 
-778 LVSPGLVTESPDR
+778 
-791 DEEDNDLGTVTK
+791 
-803 SVNYSV
+803 
-809 LYMKAVKAL
+809 
-818 QEAMTRIETLEQRL
+818 
-832 SDAGI
+832 
-837 A
+837 

>member
-14 QQRQMLNLIGADVGD
+14 QQRLMLNLIGADVGD

-133 QSSIVPDSTANYNL
+133 QSSIVPDTTANYNL
-147 GSLNK
+147 GTLNK

-172 DTTLTGNLAVNSGII
+172 DSTLTGELAVNSGIL

-195 TATIFNN
+195 TATIFND

-219 ANVGGSLAI
+219 ANVAGSLAI
-228 RNNNITTSRTS
+228 RNNNITTSRTT

-248 TVNAFGAASNVVTG
+248 TVNAFGAASNIVTG

-292 GEILSSE
+292 GEILSSQ

-306 NNNDVRIGASNGVG
+306 SNNDVRIGAANGVG
-320 ETIINNSLKVTENVN
+320 ETVINNSLKVTENVN

-351 SLAIKEGSNTYV
+351 ALAIKEGSNTYV
-363 QLQTTDG
+363 QLQTTDA
-370 SERVIV
+370 SERIIV

-415 SDATADGGGITL
+415 SDALADGGGITL
-427 KGTTDKTITYSNT
+427 KGTTDKTITYNNTSGNWETNIGLSVEGTIWGGTVDGGVSATTSFASRLYNNSAFPTLYAKNSGNGGLWQGVNSSGTQTSKINSDGSAEFAGSVSFTGQT
-440 NTAWESNIGFNV
+440 NTAATGASTSITSISHYEEGTWTPDFNGLSSAFTSYSNK
-452 AGRLLVGTSTS
+452 VGTYVRIGSWCHIQGFIQLAGQPSFTNGNAYLMLGPLPFNYSNQNGGYNATVGGVACQNFNFHDNDYTNTGQVATGIINDSGTS
-463 VTSSSGVS
+463 YVI
-471 PQFQVHSANG
+471 FQVSG
-481 PAMFGRFANDATASA
+481 
-496 LYLIKSR
+496 
-503 NTTTGGQII
+503 
-512 VNNNDNI
+512 NDNI
-519 GRIAFEASDGAQL
+519 RGIVKNSAIGA
-532 RRAAII
+532 
-538 DAYVDG
+538 DDV
-544 TPGTNDMPGR
+544 
-554 LVFSTTADGASSPTE
+554 
-569 RMRLDSSGNVGI
+569 
-581 NCDTPG
+581 
-587 SLLELNAAAGTVM
+587 
-600 GISLGTVSDAI
+600 
-611 TASRYIGICN
+611 
-621 NADQTDLGANSG
+621 
-633 FSGIEFGGPSSTDT
+633 IEFQ
-647 GYLAFHTHN
+647 
-656 VGVASGERMRIDDE
+656 
-670 GIIYHNSSNHGI
+670 
-682 GTFLTQSAGTVKYA
+682 LTYRV
-696 FRAHH
+696 
-701 STTAGSYGGTE
+701 
-712 CFTVWSNG
+712 
-720 NVVNTNNS
+720 
-728 YGAISDIKLKE
+728 
-739 NIVDASS
+739 
-746 QWNDLKAIQV
+746 
-756 RNYNFIEGQTH
+756 
-767 TQIGVVAQEVE
+767 
-778 LVSPGLVTESPDR
+778 
-791 DEEDNDLGTVTK
+791 
-803 SVNYSV
+803 
-809 LYMKAVKAL
+809 
-818 QEAMTRIETLEQRL
+818 
-832 SDAGI
+832 
-837 A
+837 

>member
-65 LASPSLFWDAGQG
+65 LSSPSLFWDAGQG

-172 DTTLTGNLAVNSGII
+172 NTTLTGELAVNSGIL
-187 KVDPSTAT
+187 KVDSGTVT

-219 ANVGGSLAI
+219 ANVAGSLAI
-228 RNNNITTSRTS
+228 RNNNITTSRAS

-262 LSTFGSTGV
+262 FSTFGTTGV

-292 GEILSSE
+292 GEILSSQ

-306 NNNDVRIGASNGVG
+306 ANNDVRIGAANGVG

-351 SLAIKEGSNTYV
+351 ALAIKEGSNTYV
-363 QLQTTDG
+363 QLQTTDA
-370 SERVIV
+370 SERVII
-376 YKDLYVVGNLDISGT
+376 YKDLYVVGNLDISGS

-415 SDATADGGGITL
+415 TDALADGGGITL
-427 KGTTDKTITYSNT
+427 KGTSDKTITYSNT
-440 NTAWESNIGFNV
+440 NTAWTSSENFDLASGKQYRINNV
-452 AGRLLVGTSTS
+452 NFLTSTQIGPS
-463 VTSSSGVS
+463 TGV
-471 PQFQVHSANG
+471 
-481 PAMFGRFANDATASA
+481 
-496 LYLIKSR
+496 
-503 NTTTGGQII
+503 
-512 VNNNDNI
+512 
-519 GRIAFEASDGAQL
+519 
-532 RRAAII
+532 
-538 DAYVDG
+538 
-544 TPGTNDMPGR
+544 
-554 LVFSTTADGASSPTE
+554 
-569 RMRLDSSGNVGI
+569 
-581 NCDTPG
+581 
-587 SLLELNAAAGTVM
+587 
-600 GISLGTVSDAI
+600 ISLGAGVTTSSLTSVGTLSALTVSGNGSIGGTLGVGGATPSLYHSATNGLVVSRGGINEGI
-611 TASRYIGICN
+611 TIDCSNQAGIFFSN
-621 NADQTDLGANSG
+621 GSNGAVDING
-633 FSGIEFGGPSSTDT
+633 QLI
-647 GYLAFHTHN
+647 YYHTAN
-656 VGVASGERMRIDDE
+656 DESMRMLVDGGERMRINNDR
-670 GIIYHNSSNHGI
+670 II
-682 GTFLTQSAGTVKYA
+682 TTV
-696 FRAHH
+696 
-701 STTAGSYGGTE
+701 E
-712 CFTVWSNG
+712 
-720 NVVNTNNS
+720 
-728 YGAISDIKLKE
+728 
-739 NIVDASS
+739 IVDPLGSIRS
-746 QWNDLKAIQV
+746 
-756 RNYNFIEGQTH
+756 F
-767 TQIGVVAQEVE
+767 GV
-778 LVSPGLVTESPDR
+778 
-791 DEEDNDLGTVTK
+791 VTK
-803 SVNYSV
+803 SSDYTPVH
-809 LYMKAVKAL
+809 
-818 QEAMTRIETLEQRL
+818 T
-832 SDAGI
+832 DAGKMIKRTGGNVTI
-837 A
+837 AYDGAFDNGDIITILNTSSTSMSIIQGAGNTLYNTADGTTGNRTLAARGSATVLSAAGTTFYISGSGLS